1 MRWTAEFARETGLT
15 PFANREQ
22 TTGADMT
29 NPTKQLG
36 RVLLICAPALLL
48 AACAQPEAAGPTA
61 AQAMAAAQAAQQTAN
76 QALQTAQQAETDA
89 QAARTAASSMYQ
101 RSLHK

>member
-1 MRWTAEFARETGLT
+1 M
-15 PFANREQ
+15 
-22 TTGADMT
+22 DMT
-29 NPTKQLG
+29 KPTIKLG

-48 AACAQPEAAGPTA
+48 GACAQPEAAGPTA